1 MEIQKK
7 TILIIFLRKIFFKV
21 VISLMIFCEIF
32 CYPISLN
39 AYKLINIDDNLS
51 ECKFITNCI
60 FQTWKV
66 DDSEKAFSDLI
77 QIIENTPRLEIVKKE
92 KNYIHAIATSRIM
105 KFIDD
110 VEIKNLNQ
118 DKIIEKEKNYIHAIA
133 TSRIMKFI
141 DDLEIKNLNQDN
153 ILQIKSSSRLGIND
167 LGVNKRRVQTLRF
180 RLIDIY
186 D

>member
-1 MEIQKK
+1 
-7 TILIIFLRKIFFKV
+7 
-21 VISLMIFCEIF
+21 MIFCDIIF
-32 CYPISLN
+32 YPIKLS
-39 AYKLINIDDNLS
+39 AYGLVNNNDNLS
-51 ECKFITNCI
+51 DCKLKTNCI

-66 DDSEKAFSDLI
+66 NDSEKAFIELI
-77 QIIENTPRLEIVKKE
+77 QILENTPRLEIINKE

-110 VEIKNLNQ
+110 I
-118 DKIIEKEKNYIHAIA
+118 
-133 TSRIMKFI
+133 
-141 DDLEIKNLNQDN
+141 EIKNLNQDN
-153 ILQIKSSSRLGIND
+153 IFQIKSSSRLGFYD

>member
-1 MEIQKK
+1 MIFSE
-7 TILIIFLRKIFFKV
+7 IIF
-21 VISLMIFCEIF
+21 
-32 CYPISLN
+32 YPIKLN
-39 AYKLINIDDNLS
+39 AYGLVNNNDNLS
-51 ECKFITNCI
+51 DCKLKTNCI

-66 DDSEKAFSDLI
+66 DDSEKAFIELI
-77 QIIENTPRLEIVKKE
+77 QILENTPRLEIINKE

-110 VEIKNLNQ
+110 I
-118 DKIIEKEKNYIHAIA
+118 
-133 TSRIMKFI
+133 
-141 DDLEIKNLNQDN
+141 EIKNLNQDN
-153 ILQIKSSSRLGIND
+153 IFQIKSSSRLGIYD

>member
-1 MEIQKK
+1 M
-7 TILIIFLRKIFFKV
+7 ILCEIIF
-21 VISLMIFCEIF
+21 
-32 CYPISLN
+32 YPIKLN
-39 AYKLINIDDNLS
+39 AFGLVNINDNLS
-51 ECKFITNCI
+51 DCKLITNCN

-66 DDSEKAFSDLI
+66 DDSEKAFIELI
-77 QIIENTPRLEIVKKE
+77 EILDNTPRLEIINKE

-110 VEIKNLNQ
+110 I
-118 DKIIEKEKNYIHAIA
+118 
-133 TSRIMKFI
+133 
-141 DDLEIKNLNQDN
+141 EIKNLNQDN
-153 ILQIKSSSRLGIND
+153 IFQIKSSSRLGIYD

>member
-1 MEIQKK
+1 
-7 TILIIFLRKIFFKV
+7 
-21 VISLMIFCEIF
+21 MIFCDIIF
-32 CYPISLN
+32 YPVKLN
-39 AYKLINIDDNLS
+39 AYGLVNNNDKLSD
-51 ECKFITNCI
+51 CKLKTNCI

-66 DDSEKAFSDLI
+66 DDSENAFIELI
-77 QIIENTPRLEIVKKE
+77 QILENTPRLEIINKE

-110 VEIKNLNQ
+110 I
-118 DKIIEKEKNYIHAIA
+118 
-133 TSRIMKFI
+133 
-141 DDLEIKNLNQDN
+141 EIKNLNQDN
-153 ILQIKSSSRLGIND
+153 IFQIKSSSRLGIYD

>member
-1 MEIQKK
+1 
-7 TILIIFLRKIFFKV
+7 
-21 VISLMIFCEIF
+21 MIFCEIF
-32 CYPISLN
+32 FYPIKLS
-39 AYKLINIDDNLS
+39 AYGLVNINDNLS
-51 ECKFITNCI
+51 DCKLITNCI

-66 DDSEKAFSDLI
+66 DDSEKAFIELI
-77 QIIENTPRLEIVKKE
+77 QILENTPRLKIIIKE

-110 VEIKNLNQ
+110 IEIKNLN
-118 DKIIEKEKNYIHAIA
+118 K
-133 TSRIMKFI
+133 
-141 DDLEIKNLNQDN
+141 DN
-153 ILQIKSSSRLGIND
+153 IFQVKSSSRKGIYD